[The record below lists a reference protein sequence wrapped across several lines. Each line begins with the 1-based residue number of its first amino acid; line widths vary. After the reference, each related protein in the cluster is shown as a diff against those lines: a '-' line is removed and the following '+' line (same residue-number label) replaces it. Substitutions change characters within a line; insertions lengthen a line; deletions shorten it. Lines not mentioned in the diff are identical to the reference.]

1 MIEWRQL
8 RPGLRSKMLLLPL
21 LLLPLPWFGYQ
32 YIRELET
39 TLQHGQEQMVASI
52 ARALALT
59 LNDKPQLFNNMS
71 VDGSEV
77 TSSNR
82 LYVYPLTLTPDVN
95 DGTLAD
101 WRDFRQHELA
111 LHEGSATPFRG
122 NQYTSFRGR
131 SSGGDLLELRLL
143 VGEAANTLFLYVRAI
158 DGNVVPARSEALQL
172 NGSDALVLALV
183 AADGNASR
191 YRISPAR
198 GGAIT
203 AWHEGEDKLNPRSYA
218 VESRISGRYSET
230 PEGYEYELRLPIS
243 MAASWLALAVEDVD
257 DDESGSLAA
266 IVASGDMD
274 APAARLQRPASELD
288 TLLAAQH
295 LANFRV
301 RVYDRGG
308 RLLHESGDIR
318 TATGVVLA
326 AKTTEADS
334 GMWYWLR
341 TRLLHPLYDGLLTW
355 LERDN
360 AATELATNE
369 ADSPQ
374 LQAALAGAAQSGY
387 RTDAM
392 TLVRS
397 LETAWPISVGSNLN
411 GEVVGAVM
419 VDQNLE
425 GLRGAR
431 NQSLAS
437 LFDAMLAILLLTMTA
452 LLVFAGSLSQR
463 IRTLRDAAE
472 HSIDEQGRLNK
483 TLVPSRSSDELG
495 DLSRSIANMVE
506 RLSHYNQYLENLT
519 ARLSHELR
527 TPVTVVRSSL
537 ENLRLLNHSDAETEV
552 YIQRAE
558 EGISRLNLILTNMSE
573 ATRLEQILQGCEKE
587 PLALELVAQACVDQ
601 YRQIYPA
608 ARFET
613 DIASHRMLVQGSAE
627 HLVQLLDKI
636 VANAVEFSKP
646 GQPILLNCR
655 EDNGEAVL
663 SVSNHGPYLDPAM
676 KDRIFDS
683 MVSVRPQGNKG
694 LPHLGL
700 GLHIARLIAEFHN
713 GTIYAENLMGEEGV
727 IVVVRLPLWRKT
739 TRKQ

>member
-1 MIEWRQL
+1 
-8 RPGLRSKMLLLPL
+8 
-21 LLLPLPWFGYQ
+21 
-32 YIRELET
+32 
-39 TLQHGQEQMVASI
+39 
-52 ARALALT
+52 
-59 LNDKPQLFNNMS
+59 
-71 VDGSEV
+71 
-77 TSSNR
+77 
-82 LYVYPLTLTPDVN
+82 
-95 DGTLAD
+95 
-101 WRDFRQHELA
+101 
-111 LHEGSATPFRG
+111 
-122 NQYTSFRGR
+122 
-131 SSGGDLLELRLL
+131 
-143 VGEAANTLFLYVRAI
+143 
-158 DGNVVPARSEALQL
+158 
-172 NGSDALVLALV
+172 
-183 AADGNASR
+183 
-191 YRISPAR
+191 
-198 GGAIT
+198 
-203 AWHEGEDKLNPRSYA
+203 
-218 VESRISGRYSET
+218 
-230 PEGYEYELRLPIS
+230 
-243 MAASWLALAVEDVD
+243 
-257 DDESGSLAA
+257 
-266 IVASGDMD
+266 
-274 APAARLQRPASELD
+274 
-288 TLLAAQH
+288 
-295 LANFRV
+295 
-301 RVYDRGG
+301 
-308 RLLHESGDIR
+308 
-318 TATGVVLA
+318 
-326 AKTTEADS
+326 
-334 GMWYWLR
+334 MWYWLR

-627 HLVQLLDKI
+627 HLVQLLDKV

-646 GQPILLNCR
+646 GPPILLNCR